1 MAYKRTGGCRW
12 KNFVAIATT
21 RLKTL
26 PASERCG
33 ISGNGFGEII

>member
-1 MAYKRTGGCRW
+1 MAYTRTGECRW

-21 RLKTL
+21 RLKTS

-33 ISGNGFGEII
+33 ISGDGFSETI